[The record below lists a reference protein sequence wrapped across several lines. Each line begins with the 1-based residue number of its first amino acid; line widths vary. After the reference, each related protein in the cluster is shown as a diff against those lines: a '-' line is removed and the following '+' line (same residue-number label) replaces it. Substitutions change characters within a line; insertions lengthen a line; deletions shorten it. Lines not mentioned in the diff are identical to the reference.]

1 MIVIKALYESGT
13 IRKGYCMSKR
23 ISFADIAVNA
33 AFVLMSAA
41 AAVLLCI
48 YFFGGRGTDGDPS
61 AADDPH
67 VINASET
74 EPTQTF
80 VTTVTET
87 TVISEEAETSS
98 ETVTV
103 PDIEDYS
110 PAFFQNTLFIG
121 DSISVGLINYEFL
134 PPENVF
140 AKAGITPSSVVN
152 TNIDDVSVFAKAA
165 ALDPEYI
172 CIMLG
177 TNSVAYVE
185 GQQMAEELGDFID
198 MIANT
203 CPNARIA
210 LASVP
215 PVTRKHEE
223 EKPEQLEAIIAYNKL
238 VKALA
243 EEKSVAYADTFSLLA
258 DETGYLG
265 SRYAE
270 HDGLHLKIHAYPVI
284 LGALQNAITDYYSII
299 FVPPAETETS
309 SEAAMSVAG
318 TVSEGTE
325 APPEAD
331 TSLEAVTSLEFES
344 VGGTFADTEEM
355 PGQTNI
361 DDIEELDELEAVESE
376 D

>member
-1 MIVIKALYESGT
+1 MIMFQPLIESET
-13 IRKGYCMSKR
+13 IRKGFYMSKR

-33 AFVLMSAA
+33 ALVLMSAA

-48 YFFGGRGTDGDPS
+48 YFFGERPADGDPS
-61 AADDPH
+61 DTDTPH
-67 VINASET
+67 IINASET

-87 TVISEEAETSS
+87 TVISEEAETTS
-98 ETVTV
+98 ETE
-103 PDIEDYS
+103 PPSASEEYS
-110 PAFFQNTLFIG
+110 PAFFHNTLFIG
-121 DSISVGLINYEFL
+121 YSISVGLINYEFL

-152 TNIDDVSVFAKAA
+152 TNIDDVSVFSKASG
-165 ALDPEYI
+165 LDPEYI

-185 GQQMAEELGDFID
+185 GQEMSEELGKFID
-198 MIANT
+198 MIAGT
-203 CPNARIA
+203 CPNARIV

-238 VKALA
+238 VKELA
-243 EEKSVAYADTFSLLA
+243 EEKSVAYADTFSLLT

-284 LGALQNAITDYYSII
+284 LSAVQNALINYYDII
-299 FVPPAETETS
+299 FVPPAETEPS
-309 SEAAMSVAG
+309 SESAVSAVG
-318 TVSEGTE
+318 TVSAVIETAETVDETE
-325 APPEAD
+325 SAGE
-331 TSLEAVTSLEFES
+331 
-344 VGGTFADTEEM
+344 TEEANEAADILEQD
-355 PGQTNI
+355 GIEDTDEL
-361 DDIEELDELEAVESE
+361 DDSEELDDTE
-376 D
+376 

>member
-1 MIVIKALYESGT
+1 MIAFRTLNESET
-13 IRKGYCMSKR
+13 VRKGFYMSKR
-23 ISFADIAVNA
+23 ISYADIAVNA
-33 AFVLMSAA
+33 ALVLMSAA

-48 YFFGGRGTDGDPS
+48 FFFAGKPADAGSSDTDT
-61 AADDPH
+61 PH

-74 EPTQTF
+74 EPPQTF

-87 TVISEEAETSS
+87 TVISEETETAS
-98 ETVTV
+98 ETVPE
-103 PDIEDYS
+103 PDIGDYS

-140 AKAGITPSSVVN
+140 AKAGITPSSVVS
-152 TNIDDVSVFAKAA
+152 TNIDDVSVFSKAA
-165 ALDPEYI
+165 GLDPEYI

-185 GQQMAEELGDFID
+185 GQEMSDELGKFID
-198 MIANT
+198 MIADT
-203 CPNARIA
+203 CPNAKIA

-223 EKPEQLEAIIAYNKL
+223 EKPEQLEAIVSYNKL
-238 VKALA
+238 VKELA
-243 EEKSVAYADTFSLLA
+243 EEKSVAYADTFSLLT

-284 LGALQNAITDYYSII
+284 LSAVQKALIDYYCIT
-299 FVPPAETETS
+299 FVPSAETEPL
-309 SEAAMSVAG
+309 SEAVSAAG
-318 TVSEGTE
+318 TVSVMVETAEEPVTE
-325 APPEAD
+325 TENADEAFEEVENPESDSMED
-331 TSLEAVTSLEFES
+331 TVGLEEH
-344 VGGTFADTEEM
+344 
-355 PGQTNI
+355 
-361 DDIEELDELEAVESE
+361 EELDDTE
-376 D
+376 

>member
-1 MIVIKALYESGT
+1 MIVFQPLNESET
-13 IRKGYCMSKR
+13 IRKGFYMSKR

-33 AFVLMSAA
+33 ALVLMSAA
-41 AAVLLCI
+41 AAILLCI
-48 YFFGGRGTDGDPS
+48 YFFGERPADGDPS
-61 AADDPH
+61 DTDTPH
-67 VINASET
+67 IINASET
-74 EPTQTF
+74 ELTQTF
-80 VTTVTET
+80 ATTVTET
-87 TVISEEAETSS
+87 TVISEEAETTS
-98 ETVTV
+98 ETE
-103 PDIEDYS
+103 PESAAEEYS

-152 TNIDDVSVFAKAA
+152 TNIDDVSVFSKAA
-165 ALDPEYI
+165 GLNPEYI

-185 GQQMAEELGDFID
+185 GQEMSEELDKFID
-198 MIANT
+198 MITGT
-203 CPNARIA
+203 CPNARIV

-238 VKALA
+238 VKELA
-243 EEKSVAYADTFSLLA
+243 EEKSIAYADTFSLLT

-284 LGALQNAITDYYSII
+284 LSAVQNALINYYDII
-299 FVPPAETETS
+299 FVPPAETEPS
-309 SEAAMSVAG
+309 SESAVSVVG
-318 TVSEGTE
+318 TVS
-325 APPEAD
+325 
-331 TSLEAVTSLEFES
+331 AVIES
-344 VGGTFADTEEM
+344 VTETENTEETEETNDAADILEQDGMEDTDELDDFDELDDTE
-355 PGQTNI
+355 
-361 DDIEELDELEAVESE
+361 
-376 D
+376 

>member
-1 MIVIKALYESGT
+1 MIVFQSLYESET
-13 IRKGYCMSKR
+13 IRKGFYMSKR

-33 AFVLMSAA
+33 ALVLLSAA
-41 AAVLLCI
+41 AAVLLSI
-48 YFFGGRGTDGDPS
+48 YFFGGGRADGASTDTDT
-61 AADDPH
+61 PH

-74 EPTQTF
+74 EPPRTS

-87 TVISEEAETSS
+87 TVISEEAETVS
-98 ETVTV
+98 ETEPE

-110 PAFFQNTLFIG
+110 PAFFRNTLFIG

-152 TNIDDVSVFAKAA
+152 TNIDGVSVFAKAA
-165 ALDPEYI
+165 GLDPEYI

-185 GQQMAEELGDFID
+185 GEEMSEELGKFIG
-198 MIANT
+198 MIAEA
-203 CPNARIA
+203 CPNARIV

-215 PVTRKHEE
+215 PVTRRHEE

-238 VKALA
+238 VKELA
-243 EEKSVAYADTFSLLA
+243 EEKSVAYADTFSLLT

-265 SRYAE
+265 SPYAE

-284 LGALQNAITDYYSII
+284 LSAVQNALIEYYDIN
-299 FVPPAETETS
+299 FVPPAETEPPAGS
-309 SEAAMSVAG
+309 AVPAAG
-318 TVSEGTE
+318 TVLPAAGTAAETAAEAESTGGTE
-325 APPEAD
+325 ETDASADIPEQDGMED
-331 TSLEAVTSLEFES
+331 TDEL
-344 VGGTFADTEEM
+344 
-355 PGQTNI
+355 
-361 DDIEELDELEAVESE
+361 DDPEELDGAE
-376 D
+376 